1 MLKSPQKIQFY
12 LKIFIFIFIISS
24 ILTFIEQLTNER
36 LNILARTESLGFF
49 TTVLMYVF
57 TGMIFGWLQDI
68 YILIELAK
76 TEKCT
81 INIFP
86 QIKDFVKENLKAIGN
101 SSLWMFLLFIPGLI
115 RWIDYSLIGFIV
127 FLNPIYQAGEIDPLI
142 YARILVKNHKFK
154 FRLAWIFI
162 HLIIPIIIAI
172 ILPGS
177 DLFFE
182 NPIKAISLQVFN
194 SLIYVIWIH
203 ILWKFFRLPILSNS
217 LQN

>member
-1 MLKSPQKIQFY
+1 MKKLLIVESPAKIKTIAKF
-12 LKIFIFIFIISS
+12 
-24 ILTFIEQLTNER
+24 
-36 LNILARTESLGFF
+36 LGKEF
-49 TTVLMYVF
+49 TIMSTVGHIKDLPKKTLGITMGNTIDLEYV
-57 TGMIFGWLQDI
+57 
-68 YILIELAK
+68 
-76 TEKCT
+76 T
-81 INIFP
+81 IDKKDKV
-86 QIKDFVKENLKAIGN
+86 IKDFVKENLKAIGN